1 MTTKHCCWQRASR
14 YSTASGSELVNSQT
28 RSYNTNT
35 AMSRIFYNSQSQ
47 PIQIGQKVGTGG
59 EGTVYEIFGQSD
71 FVAKVYHEPPDAEKV
86 EKLIA
91 LSRLRNERL
100 LKIAAWPVEVLHLEA
115 RGVLAG
121 FVMKRIGQASEV
133 HTLHS
138 PKSRLQKFPEASWA
152 FLIYVAANIARA
164 VATMHEHDFIVG
176 DLNPK
181 NILVTHQ
188 ATVTLLDCDSF
199 QVTAEG
205 KTFRCEGG
213 FPEYLPPELQGLS
226 LRDVERKSEHDCFGL
241 AVVIFQLLF
250 MGRHPFSGKYLIEG
264 ELTLEDAIR
273 NSRFAFGADAS
284 ARLMQQPPGTLPL
297 ESIPAPL
304 NNLFRRAF
312 LSADRPK
319 PQEWIEPLESLAKSL
334 KACNLHT
341 GHFFFNELTECPWCE
356 IEMRARIRL
365 FNFSLNGHNGQR
377 GHFKLD
383 EIWSKI
389 ETLQAPQTALALA
402 NMRNPL
408 ALPPVPSPEVAS
420 FSRGNRNKLL
430 QAVLFV
436 SVAGFAVGYF
446 ASWPVALFLAF
457 LVGALGKRIARAEF
471 QNKSPQVINFSQQTL
486 PAPDNS
492 IAAEVR
498 ARLERAEQYV
508 QQLETSFQRMP
519 TAGNFGSKL
528 AELKNRKEVYERLP
542 KIREFKLKQMEASAN
557 DRQLNAF
564 LDQFEISEAGV
575 KDIDFLTVTS
585 LRSHGIETAAD
596 VTPERLK
603 QVPHLAESQA
613 QQLLFWRAGAKRQFN
628 FDNARDVQVKDRLNV
643 EREMDNLR
651 MQLEHDL
658 TTGAVYLQR
667 LQHETESQRQQITKA
682 LPEAYQL
689 HAQAERD
696 WETVQK
702 RNPMFPLMILL
713 AIFFVYG
720 CFVSLASDPSPAP
733 GVSSTNLEAS
743 LPAGRVTFE
752 TPAPA
757 EIELSLDETEA
768 RRLLE
773 KGEKQMKLGKWVA
786 AAKLFTKATELD
798 PQLQPAYVQL
808 GVSLY
813 QQRKYDESIV
823 TLTQATRIRDEFEPN
838 FYLGLAYKA
847 RKEWKYAGDSFV
859 QAIGLDRY
867 QENPKFADAYYYLGE
882 ALTRTGQAESSI
894 QKLER
899 GLKYNTLTTAHRLQL
914 ATLYLWTDKYDLAEK
929 QRKVLV
935 STDANLAK
943 QLQRLMKLHKKRT

>member
-1 MTTKHCCWQRASR
+1 
-14 YSTASGSELVNSQT
+14 
-28 RSYNTNT
+28 
-35 AMSRIFYNSQSQ
+35 MSRIFYNSQSQ
-47 PIQIGQKVGTGG
+47 PIQIGHKIGTGG

-71 FVAKVYHEPPDAEKV
+71 FVAKVYHESPDAEKV
-86 EKLIA
+86 EKLLA
-91 LSRLRNERL
+91 LSRFRNERL
-100 LKIAAWPVEVLHLEA
+100 LKIAAWPVEVLHIEA
-115 RGVLAG
+115 GGQLAG

-226 LRDVERKSEHDCFGL
+226 LRDVERKAEHDCFGL
-241 AVVIFQLLF
+241 AVVVFQLLF
-250 MGRHPFSGKYLIEG
+250 MGRHPFSGKFLGEG

-273 NSRFAFGADAS
+273 KSRFAFGADAA
-284 ARLMQQPPGTLPL
+284 ARQMQQPPGTLPL

-312 LSADRPK
+312 LSADRPT

-365 FNFSLNGHNGQR
+365 FNFSLNGHNGHR
-377 GHFKLD
+377 SHFKLD

-389 ETLQAPQTALALA
+389 ETLKVPQTALELS
-402 NMRNPL
+402 NVRNQL
-408 ALPPVPSPEVAS
+408 ALPPKPSPEVAA

-436 SVAGFAVGYF
+436 SVAGFVLGYF
-446 ASWPVALFLAF
+446 ASWPLALFLTF

-471 QNKSPQVINFSQQTL
+471 QSKGPQVTNFSQQTL
-486 PAPDNS
+486 PAANNPL
-492 IAAEVR
+492 AAAVR
-498 ARLERAEQYV
+498 ARLEHAEQNV
-508 QQLETSFQRMP
+508 QQLEARFQKMP

-564 LDQFEISEAGV
+564 LGQFEISKAGV
-575 KDIDFLTVTS
+575 KDVDIVTVAS

-596 VTPERLK
+596 VTPEKLK
-603 QVPHLAESQA
+603 QVPRLAEAQA
-613 QQLLFWRAGAKRQFN
+613 QQLLFWRAGAKRQFS
-628 FDNARDVQVKDRLNV
+628 FDGARDVQVKDRLDV

-658 TTGAVYLQR
+658 STGVVYLQR

-689 HAQAERD
+689 HAQTEQD
-696 WETVQK
+696 WEMVQK
-702 RNPMFPLMILL
+702 RNPMWPLMLMLL
-713 AIFFVYG
+713 IFFLYG
-720 CFVSLASDPSPAP
+720 TSVSLYREETSVDFGRPSTRDDFSSSSSSSSDTPPPAAE
-733 GVSSTNLEAS
+733 LEF
-743 LPAGRVTFE
+743 T
-752 TPAPA
+752 T
-757 EIELSLDETEA
+757 DQTEA
-768 RRLLE
+768 RFLFE
-773 KGEKQMKLGKWVA
+773 KGEKQMKLGKWA
-786 AAKLFTKATELD
+786 AAARLFSKATELD
-798 PQLQPAYVQL
+798 PQFPSAYIQL
-808 GVSLY
+808 GRALY
-813 QQRKYDESIV
+813 GQGKYGESIEA
-823 TLTQATRIRDEFEPN
+823 LTRATRIKDEFEPN
-838 FYLGLAYKA
+838 FYLGLAYRAK
-847 RKEWKYAGDSFV
+847 KEWKYSGDSFV

-867 QENPKFADAYYYLGE
+867 QENPKFAEAYYYLGE
-882 ALTRTGQAESSI
+882 ALTRTKQAEASI
-894 QKLER
+894 QELEP
-899 GLKYNTLTTAHRLQL
+899 GLRYNTLTTAHRLQL
-914 ATLYLWTDKYDLAEK
+914 ATLYLWTGKYDLAEK

-935 STDANLAK
+935 SSNEDLAK
-943 QLQRLMKLHKKRT
+943 QLQRLMVQHKKQHG